1 MKKFV
6 IAFLVLFT
14 FVSLN
19 AQDSSEFKKTAAGV
33 GFMFGNQ
40 PSTESVSLEL
50 KIHELLNDKFIL
62 GIDTFFGIPFDET
75 TPGLAAIK
83 PSLGIFGFANS
94 KSNFKSI
101 ISISSGIAV
110 TTLES
115 ALYEDQTY
123 FGTLSTLD
131 LHFIYKSIGLTLTG
145 FSVNTGNY
153 YNSGIN
159 VGLKYWFE

>member
-1 MKKFV
+1 MKKIV
-6 IAFLVLFT
+6 IVFLVFFT

-19 AQDSSEFKKTAAGV
+19 AKDSSEFKKTAAGV

-62 GIDTFFGIPFDET
+62 GFDTFFGIPFDDT

-83 PSLGIFGFANS
+83 PSLGIFGFGDS

-101 ISISSGIAV
+101 ISVSSGIAV

-115 ALYEDQTY
+115 PLYEDETY
-123 FGTLSTLD
+123 YGTISTVDIHL
-131 LHFIYKSIGLTLTG
+131 IYKNYGLTLTG
-145 FSVNTGNY
+145 FTINTNNY
-153 YNSGIN
+153 YNSGGNI
-159 VGLKYWFE
+159 GLKFWF